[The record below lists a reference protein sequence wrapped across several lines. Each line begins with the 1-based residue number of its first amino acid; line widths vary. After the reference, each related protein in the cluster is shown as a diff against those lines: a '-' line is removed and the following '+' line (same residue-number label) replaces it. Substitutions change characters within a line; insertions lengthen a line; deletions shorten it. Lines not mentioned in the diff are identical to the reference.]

1 MDGVPHM
8 IAASIFTRPEVIGS
22 SIFIVGAAIVA
33 LRMTNSKRGL
43 SRFKRPKAAVPV
55 VAGGAETPFQVGKT
69 DDVAATQQVVT
80 FADVA
85 GLDEAIEELREIKE
99 FLSDPQ
105 RFYALGA
112 ELPKGILLYGLPG
125 CGKTL
130 LARALAGETGVP
142 FFFVSATSFVEKFVG
157 LGAARVRQLFEAAK
171 REAPSIIFI
180 DELDAI
186 GRFRSAEAAGDRE
199 FDHTLNQL
207 LVELDGFSGST
218 GVLIV
223 GATNRPELIDSAL
236 MRPGRF
242 DRRIQVDRPDREG
255 REKILEL
262 HAYRRPVSRRVDWSE
277 VAGHTAGLSAAEL
290 ANIVNEAALL
300 AARRHRDRVAPEDV
314 DEACSRVISGTRSA
328 KLMTDEEKQ
337 LVAVHEAGHA
347 LLSILLRGVK
357 PPARVSIVN
366 RPGAFQRS
374 PWSSP
379 DDREVITKREL
390 MAQLIVLLGGRAAEM
405 NVFGQPSTRSEDD
418 LENAAALARR
428 MVERLAMTGRFELA
442 DHNQDSKRPLTADE
456 DQGGKEVRELL
467 LRAEQAAR
475 TILHDNAEDLQL
487 IGDELAV
494 QETLTAAEIGELVH
508 RSVDVDSTDA
518 DSRIGFEAN

>member
-1 MDGVPHM
+1 VT
-8 IAASIFTRPEVIGS
+8 ASVFSRPEVIAS
-22 SIFIVGAAIVA
+22 FFLIVGAAIVA
-33 LRMTNSKRGL
+33 LRMTNPRRAFSRLRG
-43 SRFKRPKAAVPV
+43 KKAAVPV
-55 VAGGAETPFQVGKT
+55 TTGGAETPFQVGKA
-69 DDVAATQQVVT
+69 DDVSATRQVVT

-85 GLDEAIEELREIKE
+85 GLDEAIAELREVKE
-99 FLSDPQ
+99 FLSDPY
-105 RFYALGA
+105 RFQALGA

-171 REAPSIIFI
+171 RDAPAIIFI

-186 GRFRSAEAAGDRE
+186 GRFRSADAAGDRE

-207 LVELDGFSGST
+207 LVELDGFAGAS
-218 GVLIV
+218 GVLIL

-236 MRPGRF
+236 LRPGRF
-242 DRRIQVDRPDREG
+242 DRRIQVDRPDRDG
-255 REKILEL
+255 REKILML
-262 HAYRRPVSRRVDWSE
+262 HAARRPISRRVDWGE
-277 VAGHTAGLSAAEL
+277 IAINTAGLSAAEL
-290 ANIVNEAALL
+290 ANIVNEACLL

-328 KLMTDEEKQ
+328 KLMTDDEKQ

-357 PPARVSIVN
+357 PPSRVSIVS

-374 PWSSP
+374 PWFSA
-379 DDREVITKREL
+379 DDREVVTKREL

-418 LENAAALARR
+418 LENAASLARR

-442 DHNQDSKRPLTADE
+442 GHGDDPKRPPPD
-456 DQGGKEVRELL
+456 DNHGGKEVRELL

-475 TILHDNAEDLQL
+475 TILHDNSDDLQR
-487 IGDELAV
+487 IADELSDR
-494 QETLTAAEIGELVH
+494 ETLTAAEVQALTRRSARADLDGE
-508 RSVDVDSTDA
+508 TGGPMG
-518 DSRIGFEAN
+518 IEA